1 MCGLSTRKWSN
12 VIDISDL
19 ANYISRMPNQHITPQ
34 PPTLYLTRPEGKI
47 AYDTQGSGPLVV
59 LVPGMGDLRS
69 GYRFL
74 TPALIAAGY
83 TVVTTDLRGHGD
95 SDTSFSTYNSVA
107 TASDIEALIRT
118 LGEPAVIVGNS
129 MAAGSAAIVAA
140 EHPDLVNGLVL
151 VGPFVRQPANSAI
164 GLLLFRL
171 MMARPWA
178 VTMWKM
184 YMPSLHAGTKPVD
197 FDEYRQTVVSS
208 LKRPGYTRTFS
219 QTTRTDHLHAGEN
232 LAKVTAPTLV
242 VMGDKDPDFKD
253 PKGEA
258 EWIGTTLR
266 GSVVMVPNSGHYP
279 QSQQPAITS
288 DAIVNF
294 LHTVTSIA

>member
-1 MCGLSTRKWSN
+1 
-12 VIDISDL
+12 
-19 ANYISRMPNQHITPQ
+19 MPNQ
-34 PPTLYLTRPEGKI
+34 YLTNQPRTHYLSRPEGKI
-47 AYDTQGSGPLVV
+47 AYDTQGSGPLVL

-74 TPALIAAGY
+74 TPALVTAGY
-83 TVVTTDLRGHGD
+83 TVVTMDLRGHGE

-107 TASDIEALIRT
+107 T
-118 LGEPAVIVGNS
+118 AVIVGNS

-178 VTMWKM
+178 ATIWKM
-184 YMPSLHAGTKPVD
+184 YMPSLYAGTKPVD
-197 FDEYRQTVVSS
+197 FDEYQQTVVSS

-219 QTTRTDHLHAGEN
+219 QTTRTDHLHAGES

-242 VMGDKDPDFKD
+242 VMGEKDPDFKD

-266 GSVVMVPNSGHYP
+266 GSVVMVPDSGHYP
-279 QSQQPAITS
+279 QSQQPTITS

-294 LHTVTSIA
+294 LSTVTSIA